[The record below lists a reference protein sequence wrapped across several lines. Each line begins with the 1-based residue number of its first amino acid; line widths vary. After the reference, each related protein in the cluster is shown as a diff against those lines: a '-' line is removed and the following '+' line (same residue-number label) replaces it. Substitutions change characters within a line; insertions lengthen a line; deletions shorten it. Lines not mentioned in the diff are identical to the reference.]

1 MEICMGLKNKNI
13 LMTDDRQQLH
23 WSSAMSIFLSL
34 ALLIYGS
41 MHLYALSKMW
51 MTFPHSYGL
60 GLALILAGIV
70 LTFSPLLVWFLERH
84 SWHRATTATAWV
96 SYSWMGYLF
105 LFLCIGL
112 LLDLGHA
119 LATLL
124 NFNWP
129 LSQAM
134 SLRTVSLLA
143 LAMLGYG
150 FVEARQIQVEE
161 IHITT
166 PKLATGH
173 ITIAQLSDLH
183 LGIMMGEEFL
193 DRVIAK
199 LREIKPDII
208 VATGDIVDGQGAP
221 PLGAY
226 AVTGNHEYYAGLE
239 NSLRFLRRA
248 GFNVLR
254 GESVKVGSIVLVGVD
269 DPAAMSSRQQARL
282 DTAKALDSATT
293 NDFIV
298 LLKHQPVVDSDTP
311 FDLQLSGHTHGGQ
324 IFPFIYLTRLAY
336 RAHTGLTELADGRR
350 LYVSRGAGTWGPPIR
365 LFAAPEVTL
374 ITIESRD
381 K

>member
-1 MEICMGLKNKNI
+1 M
-13 LMTDDRQQLH
+13 RQNL
-23 WSSAMSIFLSL
+23 
-34 ALLIYGS
+34 
-41 MHLYALSKMW
+41 
-51 MTFPHSYGL
+51 
-60 GLALILAGIV
+60 
-70 LTFSPLLVWFLERH
+70 
-84 SWHRATTATAWV
+84 
-96 SYSWMGYLF
+96 
-105 LFLCIGL
+105 
-112 LLDLGHA
+112 
-119 LATLL
+119 
-124 NFNWP
+124 
-129 LSQAM
+129 
-134 SLRTVSLLA
+134 
-143 LAMLGYG
+143 
-150 FVEARQIQVEE
+150 
-161 IHITT
+161 
-166 PKLATGH
+166 
-173 ITIAQLSDLH
+173 
-183 LGIMMGEEFL
+183 
-193 DRVIAK
+193 
-199 LREIKPDII
+199 
-208 VATGDIVDGQGAP
+208 
-221 PLGAY
+221 
-226 AVTGNHEYYAGLE
+226 TGNHEYYAGLE

>member
-1 MEICMGLKNKNI
+1 MPI
-13 LMTDDRQQLH
+13 L
-23 WSSAMSIFLSL
+23 LSV

-70 LTFSPLLVWFLERH
+70 LTLSPLLVWFLERH
-84 SWHRATTATAWV
+84 SWHRATTTTAWV

-143 LAMLGYG
+143 LAMVGYG

-173 ITIAQLSDLH
+173 ITIAQISDLH

-208 VATGDIVDGQGAP
+208 VATGDIVDGQGDDLDALARHFQAYTP

-239 NSLRFLRRA
+239 NALRFMRRA
-248 GFNVLR
+248 GFTVLR
-254 GESVKVGSIVLVGVD
+254 GESAKAGGIVLVGVD
-269 DPAAMSSRQQARL
+269 DPAAMSSGQDARL
-282 DTAKALDSATT
+282 DTRGALASVAT

-324 IFPFIYLTRLAY
+324 IFPFGYLTRMAY

-365 LFAAPEVTL
+365 LFAAPEITL
-374 ITIESRD
+374 ITIESSD

>member
-1 MEICMGLKNKNI
+1 
-13 LMTDDRQQLH
+13 
-23 WSSAMSIFLSL
+23 
-34 ALLIYGS
+34 
-41 MHLYALSKMW
+41 
-51 MTFPHSYGL
+51 
-60 GLALILAGIV
+60 
-70 LTFSPLLVWFLERH
+70 
-84 SWHRATTATAWV
+84 
-96 SYSWMGYLF
+96 
-105 LFLCIGL
+105 
-112 LLDLGHA
+112 
-119 LATLL
+119 
-124 NFNWP
+124 
-129 LSQAM
+129 M

-143 LAMLGYG
+143 LAMVGYG

-208 VATGDIVDGQGAP
+208 VATGDIVDGQGDDLNALARHFQSYTP

-239 NSLRFLRRA
+239 NALRFLRRA
-248 GFNVLR
+248 GFTVLR
-254 GESVKVGSIVLVGVD
+254 GESAKAGGIVLVGVD
-269 DPAAMSSRQQARL
+269 DPAAMSSGQDARL
-282 DTAKALDSATT
+282 DTRGALACVTT

-298 LLKHQPVVDSDTP
+298 LLKHQPVVDSNTP

-324 IFPFIYLTRLAY
+324 IFPFGYLTRLAY
-336 RAHTGLTELADGRR
+336 RVHTGLTELADGRR

-365 LFAAPEVTL
+365 LFAAPEITL